1 MSIIS
6 KIKEEG
12 AKTASTQRTVAFNY
26 LFENAKDDVMPG
38 SFYLFE
44 YNPKTKAQ
52 LKHWDKYPLV
62 LILEM
67 YDDGFMGANFHYTS
81 PKERMVLAQKFLNKS
96 VRIPMKLI
104 HRYIL
109 NRADNL
115 FFEIPEKELVEFAA
129 LPIEQFYD
137 SNNRFVSAKK
147 VQSQK

>member
-1 MSIIS
+1 
-6 KIKEEG
+6 
-12 AKTASTQRTVAFNY
+12 
-26 LFENAKDDVMPG
+26 MPG